1 MDVGDAAED
10 DGSADAGES
19 DVAAEEAFELFAA
32 VDVGEGR
39 VEDVLVALA
48 RREDFGRYGFVP

>member
-1 MDVGDAAED
+1 MRPM
-10 DGSADAGES
+10 AGKS
-19 DVAAEEAFELFAA
+19 DVAAQEAFELFAA

-48 RREDFGRYGFVP
+48 RGDDFGRYGFVS